1 MEELKSFIE
10 KLDTEQEVYGD
21 YDILSDIKEELLKNI
36 EKLLTNSQ

>member
-21 YDILSDIKEELLKNI
+21 YDILFDIKEELLKII
-36 EKLLTNSQ
+36 EKVLTNNQ

>member
-21 YDILSDIKEELLKNI
+21 YDILSDIKEELLKII
-36 EKLLTNSQ
+36 EKLLTNNQ